1 MTKRMVARARWV
13 LVTLLALSFVLVV
26 AACKKPVPTEQ
37 ASLPIVTDDAKGLS
51 FAYLNEK
58 GDYRAVDTI
67 AEVPNDARAFV
78 RVYDTSRDP
87 PEGSVFIA
95 DLTHKN
101 GDGTYTVRVAPRD
114 ELDTRALERRKAV
127 GPTIAMNGQSAPLG
141 GDAGA
146 QGGAASSAGPNG
158 AAAMAPQVVIYG
170 AEWCGACH
178 QAAEYL
184 TKRGIRFVEKDIEK
198 DAGAEREMR
207 AKLAK
212 AGLPGGGIP
221 VIDIGGN
228 VMVGFLPSKVEMALK
243 SLGEPI

>member
-1 MTKRMVARARWV
+1 MKRIAA
-13 LVTLLALSFVLVV
+13 LALIALLV
-26 AACKKPVPTEQ
+26 ACKKTPSQGEAEAQV
-37 ASLPIVTDDAKGLS
+37 PIVKDDTKGLS
-51 FAYLNEK
+51 FQYLNEK
-58 GDYRAVDTI
+58 GDYRGVDTP
-67 AEVPNDARAFV
+67 AEVPNDARSFV
-78 RVYDTSRDP
+78 RVYDSNRDP

-114 ELDTRALERRKAV
+114 ELDSRALEKRKAV
-127 GPTIAMNGQSAPLG
+127 GPTIAVNGQSAPLA

-146 QGGAASSAGPNG
+146 QGGAAPSA
-158 AAAMAPQVVIYG
+158 AIAMAPQVIIYG

-198 DAGAEREMR
+198 DSGAEREMR

-221 VIDIGGN
+221 VIDVGGN
-228 VMVGFLPSKVEMALK
+228 VMVGFLPSKVEAALK
-243 SLGEPI
+243 RLGEPI